1 MNEEEKDH
9 HDKMIKGLNMIL
21 EDTDILRKKSSWAN
35 EHIDYINTNTR
46 NMYFTINQ
54 MNEQIQS
61 ILRSLNDLKKDID
74 LLKKVR

>member
-1 MNEEEKDH
+1 MNEDEETH

-21 EDTDILRKKSSWAN
+21 EDTDILRKKSTWAN

-54 MNEQIQS
+54 MNDKIQS
-61 ILRSLNDLKKDID
+61 ILRALNDLKDEIE
-74 LLKKVR
+74 LIKKTH

>member
-1 MNEEEKDH
+1 MNEEEKAH

-35 EHIDYINTNTR
+35 EHIDYINSNTR

-54 MNEQIQS
+54 INEQIQS

>member
-35 EHIDYINTNTR
+35 EHIDYINSNTR

-54 MNEQIQS
+54 INEQIQS